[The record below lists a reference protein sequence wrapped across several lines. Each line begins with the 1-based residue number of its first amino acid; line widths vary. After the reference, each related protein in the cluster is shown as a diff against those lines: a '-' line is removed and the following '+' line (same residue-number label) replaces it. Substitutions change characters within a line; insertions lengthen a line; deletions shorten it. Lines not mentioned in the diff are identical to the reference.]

1 LESRVVSV
9 AMFKNGLAL
18 VEREVKPRAAGDYQI
33 TDIPQP
39 VHGTLWFDGVP
50 DLSARIV
57 MRKVKRAPQPGEVDL
72 QRDLVG
78 RKVTVYLREIN
89 QSIRGTV
96 RKYEEPDSSS
106 TTPPIA
112 HLFTSGVQSTK
123 KYLVLDTTN
132 GQSFIDE
139 SQIVHLSADTPTETV
154 TRLQPVLLLNVPGK
168 EGNAPKPVRI
178 RYLAMGISWAPSYLV
193 DLVDDKKLR
202 LHQKAVIRN
211 ELSALGDT
219 ELQLIS
225 GFPHV
230 QFRHV
235 TSPFSPTTTWAQF
248 FQQINSQPQGQS
260 LYVGNSLS
268 QQGLSSN
275 FRGGAL
281 PMDLSAT
288 PSGEGVDLHYE
299 SIGRHSLGK
308 NETLTVPVAAAT
320 ADYDRIVEWIV
331 PDSRDASGRV
341 RNSRNQPPQQYAGD
355 AWDAL
360 QFRNPLDMP
369 MTTGAATIMSKGR
382 FSGQTASYW
391 VSRGEETRLRVTK
404 ALSIRTLASENEK
417 QGERDLIYI
426 GGNDFQRVSVE
437 GQLVVSNHRGEVVDM
452 VIRRQFSGALSKADG
467 DPKKSLREEGVYSVN
482 RRNELTWTL
491 QLKPGAQQIL
501 KYEYTVLVDR

>member
-1 LESRVVSV
+1 
-9 AMFKNGLAL
+9 
-18 VEREVKPRAAGDYQI
+18 
-33 TDIPQP
+33 
-39 VHGTLWFDGVP
+39 
-50 DLSARIV
+50 
-57 MRKVKRAPQPGEVDL
+57 
-72 QRDLVG
+72 
-78 RKVTVYLREIN
+78 
-89 QSIRGTV
+89 
-96 RKYEEPDSSS
+96 
-106 TTPPIA
+106 
-112 HLFTSGVQSTK
+112 
-123 KYLVLDTTN
+123 
-132 GQSFIDE
+132 
-139 SQIVHLSADTPTETV
+139 
-154 TRLQPVLLLNVPGK
+154 
-168 EGNAPKPVRI
+168 
-178 RYLAMGISWAPSYLV
+178 LV